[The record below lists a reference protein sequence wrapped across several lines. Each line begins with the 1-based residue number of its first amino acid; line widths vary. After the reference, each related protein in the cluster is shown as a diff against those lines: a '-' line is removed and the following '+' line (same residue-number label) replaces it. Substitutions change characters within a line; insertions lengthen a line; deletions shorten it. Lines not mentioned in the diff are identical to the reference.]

1 MHVNGNYYFIKNL
14 ACKIK
19 MKTPATELVT
29 LSAWGL
35 HFYSFVVASIPFLQA
50 ASLLFA
56 TTASILTIR
65 KLVKDSKDKRRTRK
79 G

>member
-1 MHVNGNYYFIKNL
+1 
-14 ACKIK
+14 

-35 HFYSFVVASIPFLQA
+35 HFYSFVLASIPFLQA
-50 ASLLFA
+50 ASLLCA
-56 TTASILTIR
+56 IVASTLTIR
-65 KLVKDSKDKRRTRK
+65 KLVKDSKDKRRVKK